1 MHVTEAPADG
11 LKRAYQVVVPA
22 ADLAQ
27 RRDARL
33 AELSRTLKIPG
44 FRPGKVPVSLVKQ
57 RFGKEVLGE
66 ILEGTLD
73 ETARKIVA
81 DHNLKPALQPQ
92 IKDLKFEDGSD
103 LAFTMAVE
111 VLPEIAIPDLK
122 ALTLEKVTS
131 EPDDAAIM
139 SALETIASRNRETV
153 PVTEARPAATGD
165 IVVADFVGSI
175 DGEKF
180 DGGSMTDAEIE
191 IGANRFIPGFEDGV
205 IGMSVG
211 ETRDV
216 NVTFPEGYGA
226 EKLAG
231 KAAVFNVTVKALKA
245 PVLPAVDDEFA
256 KKLGLADLA
265 ALKDAVKKQIQREY
279 DQLSR
284 MRIKRALLDQLA
296 ERATFEAP
304 EGMVDGEFKAIWDR
318 VEPDMKAGRLDED
331 DKGKD
336 EETLRSDYRKI
347 ADRRVRLGLLLA
359 EIGRSNTIQVGQE
372 ELRRAMQ
379 SEAARFPGQEK
390 QVFDYFAKNPQAV
403 EGLRAP
409 IFEEKVVDFVLE
421 LAQVTEKKVPA
432 AELSAEPPAA

>member
-1 MHVTEAPADG
+1 MQVTETPADG

-22 ADLAQ
+22 ADLAA

-33 AELSRTLKIPG
+33 AELSKTLKIPG

-57 RFGKEVLGE
+57 RYGQAVMGE
-66 ILEGTLD
+66 ILEGTVD

-81 DHNLKPALQPQ
+81 DNKLKPAQQPQ
-92 IKDLKFEDGSD
+92 IKDLKFEDGQD
-103 LAFTMAVE
+103 LAFTMALE

-122 ALTLEKVTS
+122 GISLEKLTS
-131 EPDDAAIM
+131 EPEDDTITK
-139 SALETIASRNRETV
+139 ALETIASRNRETV
-153 PVTEARPAATGD
+153 PVTEARPAGQGD

-180 DGGSMTDAEIE
+180 DGGAMNDAEIE
-191 IGANRFIPGFEDGV
+191 IGSGQFIPGFEDGV
-205 IGMSVG
+205 LGMSAG
-211 ETRDV
+211 ETRTID
-216 NVTFPEGYGA
+216 VTFPATYGA
-226 EKLAG
+226 EQLAG
-231 KAAVFNVTVKALKA
+231 KAAQFVITAKALKA
-245 PVLPAVDDEFA
+245 PVLPAIDDEFA

-265 ALKDAVKKQIQREY
+265 ALKDAVKKQIQRDY

-296 ERATFEAP
+296 EKAAFQAP
-304 EGMVDGEFKAIWDR
+304 EGMVDGEFNAIWQR
-318 VEPDMKAGRLDED
+318 VEADLKAGRLDED

-336 EETLRSDYRKI
+336 EDTLKADYRRI
-347 ADRRVRLGLLLA
+347 SERRVKLGLLLA
-359 EIGRSNTIQVGQE
+359 EIGRANSIQVGQD
-372 ELRRAMQ
+372 ELSRAMQ
-379 SEAARFPGQEK
+379 AEASRFPGQQK

-421 LAQVTEKKVPA
+421 LASVTEKKVPP
-432 AELSAEPPAA
+432 AELSAEPEAA